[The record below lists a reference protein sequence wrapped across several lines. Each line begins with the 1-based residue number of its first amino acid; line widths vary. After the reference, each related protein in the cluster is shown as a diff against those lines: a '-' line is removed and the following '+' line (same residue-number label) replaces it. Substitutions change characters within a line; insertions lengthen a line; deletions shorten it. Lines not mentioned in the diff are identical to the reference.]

1 VKNAFRTI
9 WNRSSPGL
17 FVTTCVMLAVV
28 LFIFVYPVLSPVNPL
43 AQDVANAFAPV
54 GSADHVLGTD
64 NLGRDTFVRLVVG
77 LRTEIIVCASGTLLA
92 ALIGTLIGILAA
104 YFRGLADLLLMRVVD
119 VVLAFPNLV
128 FAMLIVSLY
137 GAGDLTVVAVC
148 AIAFF
153 PSFARLT
160 YGEVLSL
167 RQALYVESAELFGGT
182 RWQIIRGPL
191 LRGVGPLV
199 LAQGFITLAFAV
211 GLESGLSFLG
221 LGITPPRPSL
231 GLMIAT
237 GQQYFM
243 QSPWQLLIPSI
254 VLVALLVALGYV
266 ADWVRDLLDPRGVTR
281 RRRPGRVSAG
291 QRPASMSVEQ
301 GVNA

>member
-1 VKNAFRTI
+1 MRSAFRTI
-9 WNRSSPGL
+9 WHRSSPGL
-17 FVTTCVMLAVV
+17 FITSCVMTLVV
-28 LFIFVYPVLSPVNPL
+28 LFIFIYPLFSTVNPL
-43 AQDVANAFAPV
+43 AQDVANAFAPI
-54 GSADHVLGTD
+54 GAAGHPLGTD
-64 NLGRDTFVRLVVG
+64 NLGRDTFARLVVG

-104 YFRGLADLLLMRVVD
+104 YFRGFADLLLMRVVD

-137 GAGDLTVVAVC
+137 GASDLTVVAVC

-153 PSFARLT
+153 PTFARLA

-167 RQALYVESAELFGGT
+167 RQSLYVESAELFGGT

-199 LAQGFITLAFAV
+199 LAQGFLTLAFAV

-254 VLVALLVALGYV
+254 VLVALLVSLGYV
-266 ADWVRDLLDPRGVTR
+266 ADWVRDLLDPREVTR
-281 RRRPGRVSAG
+281 KRRPARMNAAA
-291 QRPASMSVEQ
+291 RPNDISLGQ

>member
-1 VKNAFRTI
+1 MT
-9 WNRSSPGL
+9 L
-17 FVTTCVMLAVV
+17 VV
-28 LFIFVYPVLSPVNPL
+28 LFIFIYPLFSTVNPL
-43 AQDVANAFAPV
+43 AQDVADAFAPI
-54 GSADHVLGTD
+54 GAAGHPLGTD
-64 NLGRDTFVRLVVG
+64 NLGRDTFARLVVG

-92 ALIGTLIGILAA
+92 ALVGTLIGILAA
-104 YFRGLADLLLMRVVD
+104 YFRGFADLLLMRVVD

-137 GAGDLTVVAVC
+137 GASDLTVVAVC

-153 PSFARLT
+153 PTFARLA

-167 RQALYVESAELFGGT
+167 RQSLYVESAELFGGT
-182 RWQIIRGPL
+182 RWQIISGPL

-199 LAQGFITLAFAV
+199 LAQGFLTLAFAV

-254 VLVALLVALGYV
+254 VLVALLVSLGYV

-281 RRRPGRVSAG
+281 KRRPARKNAAA
-291 QRPASMSVEQ
+291 RPNDISLGQ

>member
-1 VKNAFRTI
+1 MRNAFRTV

-17 FVTTCVMLAVV
+17 FITTCVMLVV
-28 LFIFVYPVLSPVNPL
+28 LLFIFIYPLFSAVNPL
-43 AQDVANAFAPV
+43 TQNVANAFAPL
-54 GSADHVLGTD
+54 GTPGHPLGTD
-64 NLGRDTFVRLVVG
+64 NLGRDTFARLVVG
-77 LRTEIIVCASGTLLA
+77 LRTEIIVCAAGTILA

-104 YFRGLADLLLMRVVD
+104 YFRGFADLLLMRVVD

-137 GAGDLTVVAVC
+137 GASDLTVVMVC

-167 RQALYVESAELFGGT
+167 RQALYVESAELCGGT

-199 LAQGFITLAFAV
+199 LTQGFLTLAFAV

-254 VLVALLVALGYV
+254 VLVALLVSLGYV
-266 ADWVRDLLDPRGVTR
+266 ADWVRDLLDPRGATK
-281 RRRPGRVSAG
+281 RRRPSRTIAAQRHNSLPSG
-291 QRPASMSVEQ
+291 QE
-301 GVNA
+301 VNA

>member
-1 VKNAFRTI
+1 MKSAFRSL
-9 WNRSSPGL
+9 WRRSSPGL
-17 FVTTCVMLAVV
+17 FVTTCVMLLVIC
-28 LFIFVYPVLSPVNPL
+28 FIFVYPLVTDVDPL
-43 AQDVANAFAPV
+43 AQDVANAFAPL
-54 GSADHVLGTD
+54 GAPGHVLGTD
-64 NLGRDTFVRLVVG
+64 NLGRDTFARLVFG

-119 VVLAFPNLV
+119 IVLAFPNLV

-153 PSFARLT
+153 PGFARLT

-182 RWQIIRGPL
+182 RWQIVSGPL

-199 LAQGFITLAFAV
+199 LAQGFLTLAFAV

-254 VLVALLVALGYV
+254 VLVALLVSLGYV
-266 ADWVRDLLDPRGVTR
+266 ADWVRDLLDPRGITR
-281 RRRPGRVSAG
+281 RGRRGRAGAARRRSMQIEQEVSA
-291 QRPASMSVEQ
+291 
-301 GVNA
+301 